1 MKRIKIPA
9 KTNLSK
15 WAPFDQS
22 SQGSEATGPT
32 AQKTFDT
39 SVVQFGGS
47 YSSLKDMSPF
57 GWALKY
63 QEDYRRL
70 ILCLG

>member
-39 SVVQFGGS
+39 NVVQLGD
-47 YSSLKDMSPF
+47 SSILLLRIEICHLLNGIKIS
-57 GWALKY
+57 
-63 QEDYRRL
+63 RRL
-70 ILCLG
+70 